1 MYYEK
6 RQDVPLKDRWDL
18 SPLYKTDASGFAAWE
33 KEFAKT
39 QKELKKLTIYKGKLK
54 NATTILKAFD
64 HYTATLRVIERLY
77 VFASHH
83 YSTDITNSNNSAL
96 QKKAEHLYAQFGQ
109 TMSYFLPELTKNSE
123 AFLKGLAKNSKFKLY
138 KLDLQQIIKNKKHIL
153 SDSEEAIL
161 AHTSQLSG
169 IPENVFSALDNAD
182 LTFQSIKDE
191 KGKELPVTAG
201 NFINYLESS
210 SPAIRQAAYESV
222 YKSYQQHIHT
232 YSETLSGKVKFHQFY
247 AKTKK
252 YQSSLQAAL
261 NSNQIDPKVYTTLL
275 DETHK
280 GLKTLYKYFDFRK
293 QKSGLKK
300 LQMWDL
306 RFNLSDCKPLKFTFD
321 QAKELCLKALQ
332 PLGDEYVRV
341 LRQGLE
347 GGWVDK
353 YENKGKRSGAY
364 SGGCYDSP
372 PYILM
377 NFTGTLND
385 VYTLIHEAG
394 HSMHSYYARRE
405 QPYNLAGY
413 SIFTAEIASTVNER
427 LLTDHLL
434 KTLKGE
440 QRKLVLAYEIDAIR
454 ATYYRQTM
462 FAEFELLIHQTA
474 EKHQP
479 LTMDFFCQ
487 EYQRLNDLYYGPAI
501 AKDDYIKYEW
511 ARIPHF
517 YYNFYVYQY
526 ATGIAAA
533 YYFSAKILKSFTQK
547 STATKNK
554 SDQISPEA
562 DAYLG
567 FLKSGGNDFPLNQL
581 RRAGLD
587 FTSPQTYKAVV
598 KTLQTC
604 LNELQNIL

>member
-6 RQDVPLKDRWDL
+6 RQDVPQQDRWDL
-18 SPLYKTDASGFAAWE
+18 SHLYKTDKAGFLAWE

-54 NATTILKAFD
+54 TPTTILKAFD
-64 HYTATLRVIERLY
+64 HYSATLRVIEKLY

-83 YSTDITNSNNSAL
+83 YSTDLTNSENSSL

-109 TMSYFLPELTKNSE
+109 TMSYFLPELTKNS
-123 AFLKGLAKNSKFKLY
+123 ADFLNKLVKNPKFQLY

-161 AHTSQLSG
+161 AHTAQLSG

-182 LTFQSIKDE
+182 LTFDSINNE
-191 KGKELPVTAG
+191 KGKKVSVTAG
-201 NFINYLESS
+201 NFVNHLESS
-210 SPAIRQAAYESV
+210 SPKVRQAAYESV
-222 YKSYQQHIHT
+222 YQAYQKHIHT

-247 AKTKK
+247 ATTKK
-252 YQSSLQAAL
+252 YKSSLESAL
-261 NSNQIDPKVYTTLL
+261 SSNQIDTKVYTTLL
-275 DETHK
+275 NETHA
-280 GLKTLYKYFDFRK
+280 GLKTLYKYFEFRRK
-293 QKSGLKK
+293 KAKLKK
-300 LQMWDL
+300 LNMWDL
-306 RFNLSDCKPLKFTFD
+306 RFNLFDCKPLKFTFD
-321 QAKELCLKALQ
+321 QAKELCLEALK
-332 PLGDEYVRV
+332 PLGEEYVQI
-341 LRQGLE
+341 LRKGLE

-353 YENKGKRSGAY
+353 YENKGKRSGAF

-394 HSMHSYYARRE
+394 HSMHSYFSRKN
-405 QPYNLAGY
+405 QPYNLANY

-479 LTMDFFCQ
+479 LTMDFFCA
-487 EYQRLNDLYYGPAI
+487 EYQKLNDLYYGPVI
-501 AKDDYIKYEW
+501 AKDDFIKYEW

-533 YYFSAKILKSFTQK
+533 YYFSAKILKSFEQHKSQNTQK
-547 STATKNK
+547 
-554 SDQISPEA
+554 ISPEA

-581 RRAGLD
+581 CRAGLD
-587 FTSPQTYKAVV
+587 FNSPQTYKAVV

>member
-1 MYYEK
+1 
-6 RQDVPLKDRWDL
+6 
-18 SPLYKTDASGFAAWE
+18 
-33 KEFAKT
+33 
-39 QKELKKLTIYKGKLK
+39 
-54 NATTILKAFD
+54 
-64 HYTATLRVIERLY
+64 
-77 VFASHH
+77 
-83 YSTDITNSNNSAL
+83 
-96 QKKAEHLYAQFGQ
+96 
-109 TMSYFLPELTKNSE
+109 MSYFLPELTKNS
-123 AFLKGLAKNSKFKLY
+123 ADFLNKLVKNPKFHLY

-161 AHTSQLSG
+161 AHTAQLSG

-182 LTFQSIKDE
+182 LTFDSITNE
-191 KGKELPVTAG
+191 KGKKVSVTAG
-201 NFINYLESS
+201 NFVNHLESS
-210 SPAIRQAAYESV
+210 SPKVRQAAYESV
-222 YKSYQQHIHT
+222 YQAYQKHIHT

-247 AKTKK
+247 ATTKK
-252 YQSSLQAAL
+252 YKSSLESAL
-261 NSNQIDPKVYTTLL
+261 SSNQIDTKVYTTLL
-275 DETHK
+275 NETHA
-280 GLKTLYKYFDFRK
+280 GLKTLYKYFEYRRK
-293 QKSGLKK
+293 KAKLKK
-300 LQMWDL
+300 LNMWDL
-306 RFNLSDCKPLKFTFD
+306 RFNLFDCKPLKFTFD
-321 QAKELCLKALQ
+321 QAKELCLEALK
-332 PLGDEYVRV
+332 PLGEEYVQI
-341 LRQGLE
+341 LRKGLE

-353 YENKGKRSGAY
+353 YENKGKRSGAF

-394 HSMHSYYARRE
+394 HSMHSYFSRKN
-405 QPYNLAGY
+405 QPYNFANY

-474 EKHQP
+474 GKHQP
-479 LTMDFFCQ
+479 LTMEFFCA
-487 EYQRLNDLYYGPAI
+487 EYQKLNDLYYGPTI
-501 AKDDYIKYEW
+501 AKDEFIKYEW

-533 YYFSAKILKSFTQK
+533 YYFSAKILKSFEQHKSKNTQK
-547 STATKNK
+547 
-554 SDQISPEA
+554 ISPEA